1 MIRDRNKVYGEPND
15 PNTILA
21 SSTLTPNRIIVGDGN
36 KGVKVYS
43 PGSNCILITDGNGVV
58 SSLSFNRLVNKA
70 IATDGSG
77 NIVLIDRSTL
87 T

>member
-1 MIRDRNKVYGEPND
+1 MIRDRKKVYGEPND
-15 PNTILA
+15 PNTVLA
-21 SSTLTPNRIIVGDGN
+21 SGTLTANRLIIGDGN

-43 PGSNCILITDGNGVV
+43 PGSNCILITDENGVV
-58 SSLSFNRLVNKA
+58 SSLSFNGLANKA